1 MFMYKIDLLISNI
14 NILYLSWGIEPNFN
28 IYKLFIFE
36 LYSIIYVG
44 YIIYLHKKYDNDF
57 FKINSDKTLENMIL
71 LYILLVAYMLN
82 MYGVLLFIIL
92 LIGFIF
98 IVVRNKKYEHLQ
110 TFMDEYIL

>member
-14 NILYLSWGIEPNFN
+14 NQVYLSWGIEPNFN
-28 IYKLFIFE
+28 IYKLIIFE

-57 FKINSDKTLENMIL
+57 FKINSDSKLQTMIL
-71 LYILLVAYMLN
+71 LFIVLVAYMLN
-82 MYGVLLFIIL
+82 MYGLLLFIIL
-92 LIGFIF
+92 LIGFTF

-110 TFMDEYIL
+110 TFIDEYIL